1 MRITELSLPHGW
13 DDITAEWMTAAL
25 AHHHPDAVVDDVTVA
40 LRDDGTNRRARLG
53 LTYSAG
59 SGPATVFAKAV
70 DPEHAELV
78 ALTSGL
84 YHEPR
89 LFSSGIELPLDHPT
103 VYAALI
109 DEDRSDFLMIMEDV
123 VARGA
128 DPRDS
133 TRPMS
138 IDQVANG
145 VRGLARM
152 HSCFWGERLDTYPTL
167 AWLEP
172 FVAFEGMQY
181 APLHIAHERLGD
193 TVPAEIPAMSGTELF
208 VDIWA
213 RYIGTLTG
221 DPESPPTLLHGDPHI
236 GNTYVLPD
244 DDVGFLDWQMAR
256 RGNWSLDLGYFLQGA
271 LTIEDRRR
279 GRAGPVG
286 GVPRR
291 ARACPPTRYP
301 ARRRSGCGTAHP
313 SHTGWPS
320 GWPRLSGGDAWQSAA
335 ISVSHSLSGTP
346 RRSSTWTPARPSTRS
361 TYNPFE
367 GKRPDSGYPSACIE
381 PFRRGWV

>member
-1 MRITELSLPHGW
+1 
-13 DDITAEWMTAAL
+13 MTAAL
-25 AHHHPDAVVDDVTVA
+25 SRHHPGAVVDGVSVV
-40 LRDDGTNRRARLG
+40 LRDDGTNKRARLA

-70 DPEHAELV
+70 DPDHAELV

-89 LFSSGIELPLDHPT
+89 LFTSGVELPLDHPT
-103 VYAALI
+103 VYTALI

-138 IDQVANG
+138 IEQAASG

-152 HSCFWGERLDTYPTL
+152 HSRFWGERLDTYPTL
-167 AWLEP
+167 GWLEP

-193 TVPAEIPAMSGTELF
+193 TVAPEILALSGTDLF

-213 RYIGTLTG
+213 RYIGTLTR
-221 DPESPPTLLHGDPHI
+221 SAQTLLHGDPHI

-244 DDVGFLDWQMAR
+244 DEVGFLDWQMAR

-279 GRAGPVG
+279 GERDLLEEYRGALDLPADEMPSADEVWLRYRASV
-286 GVPRR
+286 
-291 ARACPPTRYP
+291 
-301 ARRRSGCGTAHP
+301 AHGLAIWMA
-313 SHTGWPS
+313 T
-320 GWPRLSGGDAWQSAA
+320 LSGGDAWQSGQ
-335 ISVSHSLSGTP
+335 ISVSLGP
-346 RRSSTWTPARPSTRS
+346 AVRRGLRRSRDAHSAGRHQRLGHLRESARS
-361 TYNPFE
+361 
-367 GKRPDSGYPSACIE
+367 SGVRVLA
-381 PFRRGWV
+381 

>member
-1 MRITELSLPHGW
+1 MTVAELSLPRGW
-13 DDITAEWMTAAL
+13 EDISPDWMTAAL
-25 AHHHPDAVVDDVTVA
+25 TRHHPGAVVDGVTVV
-40 LRDDGTNRRARLG
+40 LRDDGTNKRARLA

-89 LFSSGIELPLDHPT
+89 LFTSGVELGLDHPT

-152 HSCFWGERLDTYPTL
+152 HSRFWGQRLDTHPTL
-167 AWLEP
+167 SWLEP
-172 FVAFEGMQY
+172 FVAFEGMRY
-181 APLHIAHERLGD
+181 APLHIARERLGD
-193 TVPAEIPAMSGTELF
+193 TVPPEIPALGGDELF

-213 RYIGTLTG
+213 RYIGTLAG
-221 DPESPPTLLHGDPHI
+221 SSESPPTLLHGDPHI
-236 GNTYVLPD
+236 GNTYLLPD
-244 DDVGFLDWQMAR
+244 DEVGFLDWQMAR

-279 GRAGPVG
+279 GERDLVAEYRGALELPADELPSADEVWLRYRASV
-286 GVPRR
+286 
-291 ARACPPTRYP
+291 
-301 ARRRSGCGTAHP
+301 AHGLAIWMA
-313 SHTGWPS
+313 T
-320 GWPRLSGGDAWQSAA
+320 LSGGDAWQGADICLALAQRYGAA
-335 ISVSHSLSGTP
+335 FVDLD
-346 RRSSTWTPARPSTRS
+346 TRS
-361 TYNPFE
+361 ALEAIT
-367 GKRPDSGYPSACIE
+367 A
-381 PFRRGWV
+381 

>member
-1 MRITELSLPHGW
+1 MTVAELSIPQGW
-13 DDITAEWMTAAL
+13 DAISAEWMTAAL
-25 AHHHPDAVVDDVTVA
+25 AGHFPGVQVDDVAVV
-40 LRDDGTNRRARLG
+40 LRDDGTNRRARLQ

-59 SGPATVFAKAV
+59 AGPATVFAKAV
-70 DPEHAELV
+70 DPEHADLV

-89 LFSSGIELPLDHPT
+89 LFRSGVVLPLDHPA
-103 VYAALI
+103 VYTAII
-109 DEDRSDFLMIMEDV
+109 DEERRDFLMIMEDV

-133 TRPMS
+133 TRPMT

-152 HSCFWGERLDTYPTL
+152 HSEYWGDRLTNHRAL
-167 AWLEP
+167 GWVEP
-172 FVAFEGMQY
+172 FVAFAGLEY

-193 TVPAEIPAMSGTELF
+193 TVPAEIPALSGTELF

-213 RYIGTLTG
+213 RYIGTLTT
-221 DPESPPTLLHGDPHI
+221 SPQTLLHGDPHI

-279 GRAGPVG
+279 GERELLDEYRASLTLPADEM
-286 GVPRR
+286 PTADEIWLRYR
-291 ARACPPTRYP
+291 A
-301 ARRRSGCGTAHP
+301 SVAHGLAIWMA
-313 SHTGWPS
+313 T
-320 GWPRLSGGDAWQSAA
+320 LSGGDAWQRADICLAFAQRYSAA
-335 ISVSHSLSGTP
+335 FIDLE
-346 RRSSTWTPARPSTRS
+346 TRAAL
-361 TYNPFE
+361 
-367 GKRPDSGYPSACIE
+367 DAIDA
-381 PFRRGWV
+381 

>member
-1 MRITELSLPHGW
+1 MTLAELSLPRGW
-13 DDITAEWMTAAL
+13 DDITPDWMTAAL
-25 AHHHPDAVVDDVTVA
+25 SRHHPDAVVDGVA
-40 LRDDGTNRRARLG
+40 VVLRDDGTNKRARLA

-70 DPEHAELV
+70 DPDHAALV

-89 LFSSGIELPLDHPT
+89 LFTSGVELPLDHPT

-152 HSCFWGERLDTYPTL
+152 HSRFWGQRLDTYPTL
-167 AWLEP
+167 DWLEP

-181 APLHIAHERLGD
+181 APLHIAHERLD
-193 TVPAEIPAMSGTELF
+193 ETVAPEILALSGTDLF
-208 VDIWA
+208 IDIWA
-213 RYIGTLTG
+213 RYIGTLTRS
-221 DPESPPTLLHGDPHI
+221 DQTLLHGDPHI
-236 GNTYVLPD
+236 GNTYLLPD

-256 RGNWSLDLGYFLQGA
+256 RGNWSLHLGYFLQGA
-271 LTIEDRRR
+271 LTIEDRRSGERDLLAEYR
-279 GRAGPVG
+279 GALELPADEMPSADEVWL
-286 GVPRR
+286 
-291 ARACPPTRYP
+291 RYC
-301 ARRRSGCGTAHP
+301 ASVAHGLAIWMA
-313 SHTGWPS
+313 T
-320 GWPRLSGGDAWQSAA
+320 LSGGDAWQGADICLALAQRYGVAFVDLETRAA
-335 ISVSHSLSGTP
+335 LDAIG
-346 RRSSTWTPARPSTRS
+346 A
-361 TYNPFE
+361 
-367 GKRPDSGYPSACIE
+367 
-381 PFRRGWV
+381 